1 MKKFNIIFIFLLIA
15 FQIFPQ
21 SKNISTPE
29 ITSEEIKEHISYLA
43 SDSLKGRFTGSDEM
57 FIAADYIKNAFENYN
72 LKPLFNKSYF
82 QDYKFISNIKLTK
95 NNFVQFIFNKEK
107 IPLKLNE
114 DFVTAPFSG
123 NNKIESN
130 LVFVGYGISAP
141 KLNYDDYNNIDVK
154 NKIVIVLRNHPDIQN
169 PHSEF
174 ENYSSLR
181 LKASTAKDKGAIGM
195 ILINQFI
202 EGVDED
208 KFIPFKYDRASGI
221 KDFPVIQVKRNLCEK
236 IFQEEAKNLI
246 DYEKKINESKTANS
260 FELKN
265 AIAKISTEIE
275 YIEKTGRNVA
285 AYLEGNDPILKNEY
299 LVIGAHF
306 DHLGLGEFGSL
317 YRGKDTLIHNGAD
330 DNSSGTSGVLELA
343 QKFAS
348 IKNETKK
355 SIIFV
360 SFSGEELGLLGSS
373 YFVSNLSEEIT
384 GFPITSEK
392 IITMV
397 NMDMIGRLNEENS
410 LIIYGTGTSSK
421 WKKLLEDKNTFNFKL
436 TFNDE
441 GYGPSDHS
449 SFYGKNIPV
458 LFFFTGTHTDY
469 HRPTDDVDKINFIGE
484 EKILN
489 YIFSIC
495 KNIVNENEKPDF
507 VKVPQK
513 EDGTRGGWK
522 VYVGT
527 IPDYSFQGE
536 GLKITGV
543 NDGSPA
549 QKSGLQDGDIILS
562 FGDRKINNIYDYVNA
577 LQESLIG
584 EVKII
589 TYKRD
594 DKILKTNLKLE
605 SR

>member
-1 MKKFNIIFIFLLIA
+1 MKKIKLVMIFILIS
-15 FQIFPQ
+15 FQIIPQ

-29 ITSEEIKEHISYLA
+29 ITSDEIKEHISYLA
-43 SDSLKGRFTGSDEM
+43 SESLKGRFTGSDEM
-57 FIAADYIKNAFENYN
+57 FIAADYIKNIFEDYN
-72 LKPLFNKSYF
+72 LKPLFNKNYF

-95 NNFVQFIFNKEK
+95 NNSAEFILNKE
-107 IPLKLNE
+107 IVSLKLNE
-114 DFVTAPFSG
+114 DFVTLSFSG

-181 LKASTAKDKGAIGM
+181 LKATTAKDKGAIGM
-195 ILINQFI
+195 ILINQSI

-221 KDFPVIQVKRNLCEK
+221 KDFSVIQVKRNLIEK
-236 IFQEEAKNLI
+236 LFQKEEQELNE
-246 DYEKKINESKTANS
+246 YENKINESKRPNS

-265 AIAKISTEIE
+265 VKAKISTEIE

-285 AYLEGNDPILKNEY
+285 AYLEGNDPMLKNEY

-348 IKNETKK
+348 IKNEIKR

-360 SFSGEELGLLGSS
+360 TFSGEELGLLGSS
-373 YFVSNLSEEIT
+373 YFVSNLSIPT
-384 GFPITSEK
+384 EK
-392 IITMV
+392 IIAMI

-421 WKKLLEDKNTFNFKL
+421 WKKLLENKNTFNFKL

-458 LFFFTGTHTDY
+458 LFFFTGTHSDY
-469 HRPTDDVDKINFIGE
+469 HRPSDDVDKINFPGE

-489 YIFSIC
+489 YIFSVSN
-495 KNIVNENEKPDF
+495 NIVNEKEKPDF

-527 IPDYSFQGE
+527 IPDYSYQGE

-549 QKSGLQDGDIILS
+549 QKAGLLGGDIILS
-562 FGDRKINNIYDYVNA
+562 FGDRKINNIYDYVSA
-577 LQESLIG
+577 LQESIVG

-589 TYKRD
+589 TYKRGD
-594 DKILKTNLKLE
+594 QIFKVNMKLE